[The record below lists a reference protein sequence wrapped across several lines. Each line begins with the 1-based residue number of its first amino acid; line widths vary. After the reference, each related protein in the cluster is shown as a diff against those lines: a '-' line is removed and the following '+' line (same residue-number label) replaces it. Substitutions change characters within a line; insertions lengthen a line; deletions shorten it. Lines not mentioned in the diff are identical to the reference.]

1 MSEGKKA
8 EGEFQDKSKEMSTL
22 LHTMLS
28 GHTDN
33 DIGPDTENNC
43 FSIGEN
49 QLETDTSIKYIKTPN
64 RPLEFCD
71 QSAAS
76 STVIANIKHAQDV
89 EIEEALE
96 CVKSAR

>member
-49 QLETDTSIKYIKTPN
+49 
-64 RPLEFCD
+64 
-71 QSAAS
+71 
-76 STVIANIKHAQDV
+76 
-89 EIEEALE
+89 
-96 CVKSAR
+96 